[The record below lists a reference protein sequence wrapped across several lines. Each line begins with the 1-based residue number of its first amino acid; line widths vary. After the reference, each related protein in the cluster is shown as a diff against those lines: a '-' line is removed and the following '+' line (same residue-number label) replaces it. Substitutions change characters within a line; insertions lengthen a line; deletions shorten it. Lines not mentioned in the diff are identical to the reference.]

1 MPEGDTLHRTART
14 LAPVL
19 VGKVIVRVAS
29 PLPALSRCALAGRR
43 FESIEAV
50 GKHLVMRFDDGRVLR
65 SHMRMT
71 GSWHL
76 YKPGDRWR
84 YAGHRA
90 RIVLEVEGA
99 VAVCFDAPVVEL
111 TSAGAAA
118 EALAGLGPDLL
129 GETFDADEGRRRL
142 RALGELAIGEAVMS
156 QRAVAGIGN
165 IFKSETLFATKVN
178 PFALVRDLPDETL
191 DLILKMARRLLKRS
205 VASTSGRRQF
215 RSPTRGDGHAVY
227 MRRGRPCFTCGG
239 AIAMRR
245 QGAPPRSTY
254 FCPRCQ
260 RVTSGAVGA

>member
-19 VGKVIVRVAS
+19 VGKVIVRAES
-29 PLPALSRCALAGRR
+29 PLPALSRCALVGRT
-43 FESIEAV
+43 FASVEAI

-65 SHMRMT
+65 SHMRMN

-76 YKPGDRWR
+76 YKPTDRWQR
-84 YAGHRA
+84 PAHRA

-111 TSAGAAA
+111 TSAGGAA

-129 GETFDADEGRRRL
+129 GETFDAEEGRRRL
-142 RALGELAIGEAVMS
+142 RQLDDLPIGEALLS

-178 PFALVRDLPDETL
+178 PFALIRDLADETL
-191 DLILKMARRLLKRS
+191 DTILAMARRLLKRS
-205 VASTSGRRQF
+205 VASTSGRREF

-227 MRRGRPCFTCGG
+227 MRSGQPCFTCGDV
-239 AIAMRR
+239 IAMRH
-245 QGAPPRSTY
+245 QGSPPRSTY
-254 FCPRCQ
+254 YCARCQ
-260 RVTSGAVGA
+260 RVP